1 MKILKNRLVKNI
13 FIALIFILISAI
25 FSYSFINSK
34 LGYKLKMKLY
44 YSSIAH
50 ALYTESG
57 AFGTYSTSEKAVG
70 EWIDGRTVYEK
81 TVPITLPSTTSSIS
95 PHGISNFGALISLD
109 VRWYDTEDNRW
120 HVSPRN
126 YSSATIS
133 YTSPYTLGT
142 DGFTCDGTNIYVTN
156 YPNDVINWAAR
167 STNAYV
173 IIRYVKTS

>member
-1 MKILKNRLVKNI
+1 MKILKNKLVKNI

-70 EWIDGRTVYEK
+70 VWIDGRTVYEK

-95 PHGISNFGALISLD
+95 PHGISNFDGLISLD
-109 VRWYDTEDNRW
+109 LVWYDTDDKRW
-120 HVSPRN
+120 
-126 YSSATIS
+126 
-133 YTSPYTLGT
+133 LT
-142 DGFTCDGTNIYVTN
+142 DLRYYYNGSTTYGIGIDGVGVDTTNIYITN
-156 YPNDVINWAAR
+156 SDNIINWSIR
-167 STNAYV
+167 TNQSYA
-173 IIRYVKTS
+173 IMRYIKK